1 MTPFYVSCIVSQA
14 LSNMLGPICSSRP
27 CKKKQ
32 KTQSSSVDVLCV
44 GFHFPFANTTLR
56 KRKQPDGAVTNQ
68 PYRQKKCEVAP
79 KRTLKDRAK
88 VANHQTRLQYSE
100 MRTMKKSWFDTKLC
114 RSLHRPSFRKMEE
127 RIQLCCQG
135 INQKAAPREPNRQI
149 APRHTRVT
157 LPP

>member
-100 MRTMKKSWFDTKLC
+100 MRTMNNHGSTRNFVDHFTARAFGKWRNGFNSVARESIKKQ
-114 RSLHRPSFRKMEE
+114 LHV
-127 RIQLCCQG
+127 
-135 INQKAAPREPNRQI
+135 NQTVKSHPGT
-149 APRHTRVT
+149 HV
-157 LPP
+157 